1 MKTLYCLIVALLL
14 CVSSFAQK
22 TVNDDEGA
30 GSDGGLTI
38 SKSILSTPI
47 NSGDTVIIF
56 PGSSSAVNF
65 DLLVLELTVGT
76 PYQGTG
82 TDTTFV
88 KCNYLGKRHKL
99 AWIEDKFFTGA
110 SAVPVKRNQWHLDGN
125 IDPGSPIWI
134 DFASQYTTGTGTLKA
149 ILNYGVPSGNA
160 TIGVSQSE
168 MNATISAN
176 GNGMTQAT
184 YDTIHNI
191 TQGEFNIL
199 HYMVGPVANASVPL
213 QAAIDAAAGASFL
226 GGGGTVIIPNGAY
239 TFTTQIT
246 MKSAVT
252 IVIARNAYCDWD
264 GNANAMFFS
273 NTLLTQFSIYGGVF
287 RSLTK
292 RNTNWVQVE
301 STSDANYAVNNHFE
315 PLQVTG
321 FKHMFETIS
330 TGGGFFNENF
340 IGNCVSWGNRAFWR
354 DKPGAGA
361 AGTDGNHIY
370 NVGIQYTSD
379 TKFGI
384 DSLSGQKNIF
394 NNLQFWDFP
403 KTGVPNL
410 STVLLTSTSNNNYIE
425 GSNVT
430 DVGYQDYGYMNSGLN
445 SGFPI
450 GNTIYLTST
459 VAKTMYEG
467 YIADGET
474 VGGTIE
480 YTVSATN
487 SDNSQS
493 QGMSGVV
500 SFIVMRNGT
509 TYTKNIQATSPVYG
523 ESASMTDMTLTWYIY
538 AGDGVFAVQPTCT
551 AYVTGTLTVKMK
563 YYVKP
568 TDVVIY

>member
-1 MKTLYCLIVALLL
+1 MWSDLFLASGGVLNFNNGDLTLTHSANTLTLGGGNLDLASNSLSLTGSIGSTGARSIKGWFTNIE
-14 CVSSFAQK
+14 SSNAP
-22 TVNDDEGA
+22 TVN
-30 GSDGGLTI
+30 GSTYLGNVTNESKATMFTNAALTGTPTAPTAALGTNTTQLATTAFVLANGGTGGGLTEAEVNNLI
-38 SKSILSTPI
+38 AGAMS
-47 NSGDTVIIF
+47 DTVTLETAL
-56 PGSSSAVNF
+56 GSSTIISNM
-65 DLLVLELTVGT
+65 
-76 PYQGTG
+76 
-82 TDTTFV
+82 
-88 KCNYLGKRHKL
+88 R
-99 AWIEDKFFTGA
+99 
-110 SAVPVKRNQWHLDGN
+110 
-125 IDPGSPIWI
+125 
-134 DFASQYTTGTGTLKA
+134 
-149 ILNYGVPSGNA
+149 SG
-160 TIGVSQSE
+160 I
-168 MNATISAN
+168 
-176 GNGMTQAT
+176 
-184 YDTIHNI
+184 
-191 TQGEFNIL
+191 FNIL
-199 HYMVGPVANASVPL
+199 DYMVGPVANASVPL

-239 TFTTQIT
+239 TFTTRIS

-252 IVIARNAYCDWD
+252 ILIARNAYCDWD

-301 STSDANYAVNNHFE
+301 SPSASLYAVNNHFE

-410 STVLLTSTSNNNYIE
+410 TTVLLTSTSNNNYIE

-450 GNTIYLTST
+450 GNTTFLTST
-459 VAKTMYEG
+459 VAKTIYEG

-474 VGGTIE
+474 VGGTIS
-480 YTVSATN
+480 YTIGATN
-487 SDNSQS
+487 SDKSQS
-493 QGMSGVV
+493 QGMSGTV

-509 TYTKNIQATSPVYG
+509 TYTKTILAATPAYG
-523 ESASMTDMTLTWYIY
+523 ESASMTDMTLTWYVY
-538 AGDGVFAVQPTCT
+538 AGEGVFAIQPTCT

-563 YYVKP
+563 HHVKP

>member
-1 MKTLYCLIVALLL
+1 MKKFILLGLLVIAVICGVNAQDKTNCLD
-14 CVSSFAQK
+14 C
-22 TVNDDEGA
+22 G
-30 GSDGGLTI
+30 
-38 SKSILSTPI
+38 
-47 NSGDTVIIF
+47 
-56 PGSSSAVNF
+56 GSSSGPSFTKTLTAAEVN
-65 DLLVLELTVGT
+65 TGT
-76 PYQGTG
+76 PVAIVSSLTRPGQLTIKISLGAGTKYTIASG
-82 TDTTFV
+82 AAWDTVSYIKAMVNDTLRNIV
-88 KCNYLGKRHKL
+88 NGISNH
-99 AWIEDKFFTGA
+99 WFTGGGKDVITLNY
-110 SAVPVKRNQWHLDGN
+110 SYS
-125 IDPGSPIWI
+125 IDPGSPIYF
-134 DFASQYTTGTGTLKA
+134 DPSDRLQVGTKQPTFVISTFGVGSAIQAGLNQAETDARVTAGTANMKA
-149 ILNYGVPSGNA
+149 GV
-160 TIGVSQSE
+160 
-168 MNATISAN
+168 
-176 GNGMTQAT
+176 
-184 YDTIHNI
+184 
-191 TQGEFNIL
+191 FNIL
-199 HYMVGPVANASVPL
+199 DYMSGPVSNASVPL
-213 QAAIDAAAGASFL
+213 QAAIDAAAVASFL

-239 TFTTQIT
+239 TFTTRIT
-246 MKSAVT
+246 MKPAVT
-252 IVIARNAYCDWD
+252 ILAARNAYCDWD

-410 STVLLTSTSNNNYIE
+410 STVLLTSTSNNNYVE

-450 GNTIYLTST
+450 GNTTYLTST
-459 VAKTMYEG
+459 VAKTIYEG

-493 QGMSGVV
+493 QGMSGTV

-509 TYTKNIQATSPVYG
+509 TYTKTILAATPAYG
-523 ESASMTDMTLTWYIY
+523 ESASMTDMTLTWYVY
-538 AGDGVFAVQPTCT
+538 AGEGVFAIQPTCT

-563 YYVKP
+563 YHVKP